1 LKKEEYKILL
11 LPSGQRDLDDITD
24 KKLLLR
30 LKESMLSLKSDT
42 RPHGCIKLLDK
53 ESGHRIRV
61 GDYRYCYRIDDTSRE
76 VFIYRVKHRKDVYR

>member
-1 LKKEEYKILL
+1 
-11 LPSGQRDLDDITD
+11 
-24 KKLLLR
+24 
-30 LKESMLSLKSDT
+30 MLSLKSDT